1 MRIAR
6 RSGSRAQDAA
16 VGYDCRTVPL
26 GLSPAAALTTQGRP
40 TSPALPRPLPAA
52 RARDTATSRFRR
64 YLAGFALAVPPLLV
78 YLIRHRPDTITQG
91 QALLA
96 AGVVLLGFAPALAYL
111 ARGARSPL
119 PLLPLSGIFYAVT
132 FGLPAFSEDLE
143 WRSVPSEAVTRAF
156 VLTVCGLLVM
166 YASYVLSGRL
176 FFRRLRPIRLPGTLT
191 PSRLRAVAWAAF
203 AAHLLHRFT
212 PALQEVPSIGHFFH
226 ALGWLGMGLLYL
238 SYLQGRLPALHALVF
253 FGLALPLE
261 VLGRFTSGALGEF
274 FIMVVFLSLIYW
286 QVRRRIP
293 WAVLAASA
301 VLFVLLNDVKQEY
314 RGRVNRSGLETTDV
328 WGKMATLADLFEER
342 YVDFERAQPGDVTIS
357 SVNRIGHIVL
367 LAYVV
372 ETTPSMVPYWGGQTY
387 AFLFASAIP
396 RFVWPEKPMA
406 SFGHEFGLRYLL
418 LHSRNV
424 DTTINVPWLVEFY
437 MNFGVTGVIVG
448 MALVGVVFRFL
459 IQKLSHPTSS
469 PAEYVLGLCLVFQLF
484 NAEPSLAVMWGG
496 LLLTFVSL
504 YATLALASLRLR
516 G

>member
-1 MRIAR
+1 
-6 RSGSRAQDAA
+6 
-16 VGYDCRTVPL
+16 VGYDCRTVSS
-26 GLSPAAALTTQGRP
+26 GLS
-40 TSPALPRPLPAA
+40 LPAA
-52 RARDTATSRFRR
+52 RVRDTETPRFRR
-64 YLAGFALAVPPLLV
+64 YLLGFGLLAPPLLV
-78 YLIRHRPDTITQG
+78 YLIRHRPDTLTQG

-111 ARGARSPL
+111 AGGARSPL
-119 PLLPLSGIFYAVT
+119 PLLPLSGIFYALT

-143 WRSVPSEAVTRAF
+143 WRGVSSEAVTRAF
-156 VLTVCGLLVM
+156 VLTITGLVVM
-166 YASYVLSGRL
+166 YASYLLSGWLL
-176 FFRRLRPIRLPGTLT
+176 FGRLRPIRLPGALT
-191 PSRLRAVAWAAF
+191 PRRLRAVAWAAF

-212 PALQEVPSIGHFFH
+212 PALQDVPSVGHFFH
-226 ALGWLGMGLLYL
+226 ALGWVAMGLLYL
-238 SYLQGRLPALHALVF
+238 SYLQGRLPGAHTLVF
-253 FGLALPLE
+253 FGLAMPLE
-261 VLGRFTSGALGEF
+261 LLGRLTSGALGEL

-286 QVRRRIP
+286 QVRRRVP

-301 VLFVLLNDVKQEY
+301 VFFVLLNDVKFEY
-314 RGRVNRSGLETTDV
+314 RGRVSRAGLEDTDV
-328 WGKMATLADLFEER
+328 WSKVSTLGDLLAER
-342 YVDFERAQPGDVTIS
+342 YFDFERAQPGDVTIS
-357 SVNRIGHIVL
+357 SVNRIGHIAL

-406 SFGHEFGLRYLL
+406 SFGNEFGLRYLL

-437 MNFGVTGVIVG
+437 MNFGVAGVIGG
-448 MALVGVVFRFL
+448 MALVGIVFRFL

-484 NAEPSLAVMWGG
+484 NSEPSLAVMWGG

-504 YATLALASLRLR
+504 YATLALASMRLR

>member
-1 MRIAR
+1 
-6 RSGSRAQDAA
+6 
-16 VGYDCRTVPL
+16 VGYDCRTVSS
-26 GLSPAAALTTQGRP
+26 GLSPG
-40 TSPALPRPLPAA
+40 
-52 RARDTATSRFRR
+52 DNATPRFRR
-64 YLAGFALAVPPLLV
+64 YLVGFGLVAPPLLV
-78 YLIRHRPDTITQG
+78 YLIRHRPDTLTQG

-111 ARGARSPL
+111 AGGARSPL
-119 PLLPLSGIFYAVT
+119 PLLPLSGIFYALT

-143 WRSVPSEAVTRAF
+143 WRGVSSEAVTRAF
-156 VLTVCGLLVM
+156 VLTLCGLLVM
-166 YASYVLSGRL
+166 YASYLLSGRL
-176 FFRRLRPIRLPGTLT
+176 LFRRLRPIRLPGTLT
-191 PSRLRAVAWAAF
+191 ASRMRAVAWTAF
-203 AAHLLHRFT
+203 AAHLVYRFT
-212 PALQEVPSIGHFFH
+212 PALQEVPSVGHFFH
-226 ALGWLGMGLLYL
+226 ALGWVAMGLLYL
-238 SYLQGRLPALHALVF
+238 SYLQGRLPAAHTLVF
-253 FGLALPLE
+253 FGLAMPLE
-261 VLGRFTSGALGEF
+261 LLGRLTSGALGDF

-286 QVRRRIP
+286 QVRRRVP

-301 VLFVLLNDVKQEY
+301 VFFVLLNDVKSEY
-314 RGRVNRSGLETTDV
+314 RGRVSRAGLEDTNV
-328 WGKMATLADLFEER
+328 WGKVATLGDLLAER

-372 ETTPSMVPYWGGQTY
+372 ETTPSMVPYWGGATY

-406 SFGHEFGLRYLL
+406 SFGNEFGMRYLL

-437 MNFGVTGVIVG
+437 MNFGVAGVIGG
-448 MALVGVVFRFL
+448 MALVGIVFRFL
-459 IQKLSHPTSS
+459 IQKLSSPTSS

-496 LLLTFVSL
+496 LLLTFASL
-504 YATLALASLRLR
+504 YVTLALASMRLR